1 MAFPLIPVLVGA
13 GIGAGGATLGGLFG
27 KGKKE
32 EIKHAP
38 YEYYAP
44 TVSEVYSPTYSPQIQ
59 MSPQYTYA
67 YQGGTYIIGSP
78 SATSKKEQEVRSEL
92 IPKQEGT
99 WKLPI
104 SVSQEPTHSPVQ
116 GGVGTDLTKI
126 AIIGAVGLI
135 AYGVISKR
143 RK

>member
-1 MAFPLIPVLVGA
+1 MVLPLIIAAGA
-13 GIGAGGATLGGLFG
+13 GIGGSVLGGLLT
-27 KGKKE
+27 GKKE
-32 EIKHAP
+32 EVVKHAP

-116 GGVGTDLTKI
+116 GGVGTDITKI

-135 AYGVISKR
+135 AYGLISSKR

>member
-44 TVSEVYSPTYSPQIQ
+44 TTSEVYSPSYSPQVQ
-59 MSPQYTYA
+59 YSPQYTYQ
-67 YQGGTYIIGSP
+67 YQGGTYIIESP
-78 SATSKKEQEVRSEL
+78 GATSKKQMNLEPVL
-92 IPKQEGT
+92 IPKQEGK
-99 WKLPI
+99 WEYPI
-104 SVSQEPTHSPVQ
+104 SVSQQPTHTPVQ
-116 GGVGTDLTKI
+116 GGVGTDFTKI

-135 AYGVISKR
+135 AYGLISKR